1 MFSNL
6 FRLGS
11 DLECSIFS
19 FALDDLMSEIGP
31 RGFHT
36 AFDFHVIKNSK
47 RGCYGSGNSR
57 GNNKLRARSSQNKM
71 KFSEIWNNNF
81 LTRPCPWLWFVLLR
95 QLCDLLKVI
104 DGLWKVFFFL
114 REGFYLY
121 QEKPSVK
128 FRKLISV
135 YCNSAQALSFSPN
148 LIVLSLWLGFFVL

>member
-71 KFSEIWNNNF
+71 EFNEIWNNNF

-95 QLCDLLKVI
+95 QLLLKVI
-104 DGLWKVFFFL
+104 DGLWRVFFF
-114 REGFYLY
+114 FYERDFIFIRKNRVWNFENL
-121 QEKPSVK
+121 SV
-128 FRKLISV
+128 FIVTALKLFLFPPI
-135 YCNSAQALSFSPN
+135 
-148 LIVLSLWLGFFVL
+148 

>member
-47 RGCYGSGNSR
+47 RGCYGLGNSR

-71 KFSEIWNNNF
+71 KFSEI
-81 LTRPCPWLWFVLLR
+81 
-95 QLCDLLKVI
+95 
-104 DGLWKVFFFL
+104 
-114 REGFYLY
+114 
-121 QEKPSVK
+121 
-128 FRKLISV
+128 
-135 YCNSAQALSFSPN
+135 
-148 LIVLSLWLGFFVL
+148 